1 MDSDRMSSVPQRKIP
16 TRSDIYFNASVSN
29 QKATF
34 ARLFLS
40 FYLCALFIISSPPSR
55 NDFISVG
62 MDKSP
67 AQRSTT
73 SPPSLVSTP
82 TLCFP
87 PSTNWISR
95 MLCWNRDEMQVRE
108 QKATRRRR
116 QRNIDEWTGVFKSPV
131 RALPTK
137 LARSKHVHATS
148 PDRKDRR
155 PLLTLTLWPLPRYV
169 YVPVSGFPQT

>member
-1 MDSDRMSSVPQRKIP
+1 MDSDRMSRVPQRKIH
-16 TRSDIYFNASVSN
+16 TRSDIYFNTSVSN
-29 QKATF
+29 RRDTF
-34 ARLFLS
+34 ARLSLS

-95 MLCWNRDEMQVRE
+95 MLCWNRDEMQVRG

-116 QRNIDEWTGVFKSPV
+116 QCNIDEWTGVFKSPV

-137 LARSKHVHATS
+137 LARTCDISRQEGQENTS
-148 PDRKDRR
+148 YSHSVAPPSICLCSCQRFSTNVRHI
-155 PLLTLTLWPLPRYV
+155 
-169 YVPVSGFPQT
+169 

>member
-1 MDSDRMSSVPQRKIP
+1 MDSDRMSRVPQRKIP
-16 TRSDIYFNASVSN
+16 TRSDIYFNTSVSN
-29 QKATF
+29 QRDTF
-34 ARLFLS
+34 ARLLLS

-95 MLCWNRDEMQVRE
+95 MLCWNRDEMQVRG

-116 QRNIDEWTGVFKSPV
+116 QGNIEEWTGMFKSPV

-137 LARSKHVHATS
+137 LARSKHSRVRS
-148 PDRKDRR
+148 PDGRDGR
-155 PLLTLTLWPLPRYV
+155 PLPTLTLWPLPPYV
-169 YVPVSGFPQT
+169 YVPVGGFPQT